1 MRYYADFLWQFLQMT
16 DQELLES
23 LGDSIRNWGDFPYTD
38 DLRVAYDHLNTGRV
52 RHARY
57 IVQGVAEDI
66 SRNEEWTSE
75 EILRREG

>member
-1 MRYYADFLWQFLQMT
+1 MKNHADMLRQFLQMT

-23 LGDSIRNWGDFPYTD
+23 LGDSIRNWEDFPYTD

-66 SRNEEWTSE
+66 SRNE
-75 EILRREG
+75 

>member
-1 MRYYADFLWQFLQMT
+1 MT

-23 LGDSIRNWGDFPYTD
+23 LGDSIRNWEDFPYTD